1 MDIREGWSYNLPD
14 IPSVVERRVL
24 FNAVHILYV
33 EHPRTSA
40 PPGFEVLTGIS
51 KDGLDLQLLLL
62 YICWISGRYISGGDN
77 QSEKTTQAT
86 T

>member
-1 MDIREGWSYNLPD
+1 MPCISYMLNFRAP
-14 IPSVVERRVL
+14 P
-24 FNAVHILYV
+24 
-33 EHPRTSA
+33 P

-51 KDGLDLQLLLL
+51 KDGLDIQLLLL
-62 YICWISGRYISGGDN
+62 YICWISGRCISGGDN